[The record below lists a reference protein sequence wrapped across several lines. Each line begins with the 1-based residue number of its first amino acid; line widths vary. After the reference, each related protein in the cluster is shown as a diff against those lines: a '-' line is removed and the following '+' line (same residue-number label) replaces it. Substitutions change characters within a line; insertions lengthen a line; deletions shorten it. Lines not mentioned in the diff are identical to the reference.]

1 MSQNSASLETLVAE
15 VEFGCIGRVA
25 SPPRLE
31 STSEEFYFWV
41 ERDKLVE
48 KTQIVRTQSTIGG
61 REYIFYAV
69 VEEVTRMSRKR
80 DIGEEYD
87 RHDGQSSYEPE
98 LLIEGVTYAC
108 AKILRSDP
116 EVLTPPLEGSKV
128 FLGGEKEAEFAFG
141 FGEMKEPVAFGLLRN
156 GGDDFAGLASMDCD
170 YLLGNVAGHLNINGM
185 TGAGT
190 KTSFITILLK
200 VLLHHARFKAQ
211 RMHLCPIILN
221 VKGEDL
227 MWINHGNAEFDDEV
241 DGEIWRQLGVPA
253 TPFADAK
260 FFSPARRGEKSAPS
274 IDGCNATAYC
284 WSLKDVLAAQLF
296 PFLFDERSR
305 SDMMEALAL
314 DIVAYLTKE
323 DDRSLRESG
332 ETWATD
338 EEGRAIPRV
347 PQKWGEFDRWL
358 AHHCHSKDEVR
369 CIKMHQTSTWR
380 GLYRR
385 VREVLT
391 EGGGLFPRDDFDG
404 NPLSVALGRTCDPLV
419 VDINALLPSL
429 QRFIVAAVVRQV
441 VQAKLT
447 AQKSDVRYLIVLDEL
462 NRFAPRE
469 GKDPIT
475 RILKEVAL
483 ERRALGIILL
493 GAQQFA
499 SQVAPEIIESAAVR
513 ALGRTGPGELDN
525 RLWSSWSQPY
535 KRQAAALKPEDKLV
549 IIPTFRQPMLVKMPR
564 PAWALKASQRAA
576 NRPTTEEYDED
587 GDA

>member
-1 MSQNSASLETLVAE
+1 MSQNSDSLETLVAD

-48 KTQIVRTQSTIGG
+48 KTQIVRTQSIIGG
-61 REYIFYAV
+61 RTYVFYAL
-69 VEEVTRMSRKR
+69 VEEVTRLSRKR

-87 RHDGQSSYEPE
+87 RHDGQSDYEPE
-98 LLIEGVTYAC
+98 LIIEGVTYAC

-128 FLGGEKEAEFAFG
+128 FLGGEREAEFAFG
-141 FGEMKEPVAFGLLRN
+141 FGEMKTPVAFGLLRN
-156 GGDDFAGLASMDCD
+156 GGDDFAGLASIDCD
-170 YLLGNVAGHLNINGM
+170 YLLGDIAGHLNINGM

-200 VLLHHARFKAQ
+200 VLLHYARFKAE
-211 RMHLCPIILN
+211 RLHLCPIILN

-227 MWINHGNAEFDDEV
+227 MWINHRNSEFDDAV
-241 DGEIWRQLGVPA
+241 DGEIWRQLGVPIA
-253 TPFADAK
+253 PFEGAR
-260 FFSPARRGEKSAPS
+260 FFSPARRGDKSAPS
-274 IDGCNATAYC
+274 IDGCVAQAYC

-296 PFLFDERSR
+296 PFLFDERNR

-314 DIVAYLTKE
+314 DIVAYLTRE
-323 DDRSLRESG
+323 DDRSLREQG
-332 ETWATD
+332 EVWAQN
-338 EEGRAIPRV
+338 EEGISIKKV
-347 PQKWGEFDRWL
+347 PQNWGEFDRWL
-358 AHHCHSKDEVR
+358 AHHCQSKDDVR
-369 CIKMHQTSTWR
+369 CIKMHQTATWR

-404 NPLSVALGRTCDPLV
+404 NPLSVALGQTCDPLV
-419 VDINALLPSL
+419 VDINALPSSL
-429 QRFIVAAVVRQV
+429 QRFVVAAVVRQV
-441 VQAKLT
+441 VNAKLT
-447 AQKSDVRYLIVLDEL
+447 TQKSDVRYLIVLDEL
-462 NRFAPRE
+462 NRFAPRD

-513 ALGRTGPGELDN
+513 VLGRTGPGELEN
-525 RLWSSWSQPY
+525 RLWNAWSQAY
-535 KRQAAALKPEDKLV
+535 KRQAGALKPEDKLV
-549 IIPTFRQPMLVKMPR
+549 TIPTFRQPMLVKMPR

-576 NRPTTEEYDED
+576 DGNAADEYDED
-587 GDA
+587 GEA